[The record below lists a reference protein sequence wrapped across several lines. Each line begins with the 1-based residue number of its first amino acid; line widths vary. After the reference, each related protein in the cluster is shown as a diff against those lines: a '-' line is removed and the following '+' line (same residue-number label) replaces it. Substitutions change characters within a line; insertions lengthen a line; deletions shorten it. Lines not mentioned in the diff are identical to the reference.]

1 MEISLRSY
9 LTAGISLTAA
19 SAIAFTPLVLPA
31 NEKAFTIPNVSVS
44 EIQLTVTPAEIVAFF
59 DNLQGELEAFNADL
73 ADVVGIPGQSLFNA
87 LQLAIDTNTD
97 FYATL
102 AGLTT
107 NPTLLGLLAA
117 LEDSSNY
124 GLESLQIAVGEGN
137 DNIMVT
143 TEDLANL
150 LDSTITGSLSNVLSS
165 FVAVLNDPFSA
176 ANYAGLL
183 STGAVATGQ
192 LMATNG
198 ISALQ
203 VLSDSGFGF
212 AFTGLDL
219 AEDQIFNAITTV
231 ADLMDV
237 GADATGSAVIEAVNA
252 AIQSLTL
259 GPIQALSDVGFGITG
274 DVLGGFQD
282 GLDTTLAGVDGIVT
296 TVGDALQD
304 AINTIGAGPLTPANY
319 LAASAILLAG
329 GFTTFNTGVET
340 LGDVAQIPFS
350 IGISI
355 TEGVTGVTTDLNLQF
370 ATALSGVL
378 AAAGL
383 PADIAGL
390 PVALATQ
397 ANNLIDAGAGALID
411 GLDLGGTLVDN
422 STQAIIAVSND
433 IEAAIFGVL
442 PTGGAGAA
450 ATTLAAPVETAAL
463 KSAPSGPSSG
473 AAVVDDD
480 DAADE
485 DAPAEEAPAEEA
497 PAEDDAPAAD
507 ATSDDSAASEAKAD
521 KSEAR
526 AERAE
531 KREAKKAE
539 REAKKAEREA
549 KKAEKAEKSE
559 SSDSAASSDSASD
572 SSSDSGSDS
581 SDSE

>member
-31 NEKAFTIPNVSVS
+31 NEKALTIPHVSVS

-73 ADVVGIPGQSLFNA
+73 ADVVGIPGQSLFDA
-87 LQLAIDTNTD
+87 LQLAIDANTD

-183 STGAVATGQ
+183 STGLVATGQ
-192 LMATNG
+192 LVATNG
-198 ISALQ
+198 LSALQ
-203 VLSDSGFGF
+203 VLGDSGFGF

-259 GPIQALSDVGFGITG
+259 GPIQALSDVGFGVTG

-282 GLDTTLAGVDGIVT
+282 GLDTTLAGLGDIVT
-296 TVGDALQD
+296 TVGGSLQS

-329 GFTTFNTGVET
+329 GFTTFNTGVQT
-340 LGDVAQIPFS
+340 VGDVAQIPFAV
-350 IGISI
+350 GISI
-355 TEGVTGVTTDLNLQF
+355 TTGVTNVATDLNLQF

-397 ANNLIDAGAGALID
+397 ANNLIDAGAGAVID

-450 ATTLAAPVETAAL
+450 ATLAAPVETAAL
-463 KSAPSGPSSG
+463 KSGPSGPSSG

-485 DAPAEEAPAEEA
+485 DAPAGEAPAEEA
-497 PAEDDAPAAD
+497 PAAEAPAEEAPAQDDAPAAD
-507 ATSDDSAASEAKAD
+507 ATSEDDSDASEAKAD

-549 KKAEKAEKSE
+549 KKAEKAD
-559 SSDSAASSDSASD
+559 SSDSAA
-572 SSSDSGSDS
+572 SSDSGSDS